1 MQIIN
6 VDDDEDDRGM
16 FCMAVKRIDPEIQC
30 TQVESAEDVIGLL
43 KHTELI
49 PDLMFIDINMPRM
62 NGYECVREIY
72 QYPNLKNTLIVMF
85 SSTFNPRD
93 QAEFDILGI
102 RYLLKTSNLKELTE
116 SISGL
121 IGLTLAEGRQKM

>member
-30 TQVESAEDVIGLL
+30 IQMDSAEDAVDLL
-43 KHTELI
+43 KRNELL
-49 PDLMFIDINMPRM
+49 PDLLFIDINMPRM

-93 QAEFDILGI
+93 QAEFDILGVK
-102 RYLLKTSNLKELTE
+102 YLLKTSNLKKLVE
-116 SISGL
+116 SIDGL
-121 IGLTLAEGRQKM
+121 IALTLAEGKQKM